1 MLEKVLSYNF
11 LGIDSFIVEVE
22 VDISNGLPYFNIV
35 GLGDI
40 TINESKERIRSGLK
54 NMGYMLEPR
63 KITVNLTPAN
73 IRKYGS
79 HFDLP
84 IAIGILS
91 GMKLINDFNGKLVE
105 YIILGELSLTGEVR
119 RADGVI
125 AAAILAKEKGFKGI
139 IIPEDNIEEAAII
152 DGIDIVAVKNIR
164 DVANFFESGKKRNR
178 RKVDIIKFR
187 EYEKIDIVDI
197 KGQEKAKRALEISA
211 SGGHNIIFVGSPGS
225 GKSMLA
231 KRMITILP
239 EMSDKEKI
247 ETTKIYS
254 LAGELS
260 NKKPLI
266 LERPFR
272 SPHHTAT
279 ISSILGGGRVPRPGE
294 VSLANNGILFF
305 DEYTEFKGEVIQAL
319 REVLEKKEISIIR
332 QSKKVVFPS
341 NIIFIAA
348 ANPCFCGNLFEEDMC
363 VCTPYD
369 IRRYSKRLIGPVI
382 DRIDLYVEMKRLSE
396 EEMLSK
402 EKGETSAEIRERVK
416 KAREIQRKRFGNDR
430 LNSDMSIE
438 EIEKYCKIDSDGEK
452 IVREAIRKLKL
463 SMRTYHKILKIARTI
478 ADMDGREKIEKIDLL
493 EAINYRK

>member
-91 GMKLINDFNGKLVE
+91 GMKLINDFNGKLAE

-369 IRRYSKRLIGPVI
+369 IRRYSKMLIGPVI

>member
-91 GMKLINDFNGKLVE
+91 GMKLINDFNGKLAE

-382 DRIDLYVEMKRLSE
+382 DRIDLYVEMKRLTE

-416 KAREIQRKRFGNDR
+416 KAREIQRKRFDNDR